1 MKNSLKS
8 NNNHTLK
15 YAHANNYI
23 ITQKDQAKE
32 NIKDISGRV
41 LVKIQLISNSIS
53 YWLQT
58 LNSFK
63 PWALYSSEINEIK
76 NLKRN

>member
-8 NNNHTLK
+8 NHNHTLK

-53 YWLQT
+53 Y
-58 LNSFK
+58 
-63 PWALYSSEINEIK
+63 
-76 NLKRN
+76 